1 MRKLAIGAVLAMA
14 SALAGCLGHVA
25 LPPDVAPARL
35 PIQAAE
41 RIPINL
47 RTSWPAFLAAVEN
60 EIPRCQDTDADGT
73 CPETAGDSAFVFR
86 REGDWL
92 PIDQRILGQPMGIQV
107 AAWRRDPLAAT
118 ISGNHVTASLRLLY
132 RVRIGL
138 MSGRQLAS
146 CGLGEA
152 PRELSVKLDGDLRL
166 APQWYVDPDF
176 RVTLDPGARCTVT
189 FLHIDVTDRV
199 VAAVREALQ
208 KEAEDARQ
216 RIREITN
223 VRDMAANVWS
233 SIDQPMAIGNG
244 AWFLPNLSDAHVRL
258 PQISPDGRYLGMT
271 VAVEGVPKV
280 IIGPRPV
287 VVPAPLPTL
296 TVGEIA
302 PEFGVKV
309 RGLIPYDQ
317 ASAIIESH
325 LADLLKRDNLGNV
338 RVNRVTVSGRGA
350 NVVVAIEVRGA
361 ITGTLYLF
369 GVPRFEGGRGTTASG
384 RLSLDHP
391 GFSFETRSAFSRLV
405 VSLLRGRIEADVKAA
420 AWWDATPQLQKAFA
434 DLGGTLN
441 RPLTPEARLEGRLS
455 EFGPGEVRVGPDG
468 LEAWYRIAG
477 KLAVVVTPFN

>member
-1 MRKLAIGAVLAMA
+1 LNRFAIGAVLAMA
-14 SALAGCLGHVA
+14 SALAGCLGHVT
-25 LPPDVAPARL
+25 LPADVAPARL
-35 PIQAAE
+35 PVQAAE

-47 RTSWPAFLAAVEN
+47 RTSWPAFLATVEK
-60 EIPRCQDTDADGT
+60 EIPRCQATDADGA
-73 CPETAGDSAFVFR
+73 CPDTSDDGAFVFR
-86 REGDWL
+86 KEGEWL
-92 PIDQRILGQPMGIQV
+92 PIDQRMLGQPMGIQV
-107 AAWRRDPLAAT
+107 AAWRRDPLTAT
-118 ISGNHVTASLRLLY
+118 IAGNHVTASLGLLY

-146 CGLGEA
+146 CGYGEA
-152 PRELSVKLDGDLRL
+152 PRELKVKLDGDLHL

-176 RVTLDPGARCTVT
+176 RVTLEPGARCTVT

-199 VAAVREALQ
+199 VAAVRDALQ

-223 VRDMAANVWS
+223 VREAAASVWS

-258 PQISPDGRYLGMT
+258 PQVSPDGRYIGMT

-280 IIGPRPV
+280 VIGARPA

-296 TVGEIA
+296 TVGDIN

-317 ASAIIESH
+317 AAAIVESH
-325 LADLLKRDNLGNV
+325 LVTLLKRDNLRGI
-338 RVNRVTVSGRGA
+338 RVSRVTVSGRGE
-350 NVVVAIEVRGA
+350 NVVVAMEVRGA
-361 ITGTLYLF
+361 VTGKFYLF
-369 GVPRFEGGRGTTASG
+369 GVPRFEGGQGASASG
-384 RLSLDHP
+384 RLTLDHP
-391 GFSFETRSAFSRLV
+391 GFSFETQSAFSQLV
-405 VSLLRGRIEADVKAA
+405 VSLLRSRIEGDVKAS

-434 DLGGTLN
+434 DLAGALN

-477 KLAVVVTPFN
+477 KLGVVVTPFN